1 MHWALIACQG
11 RRLGLARESDGNLE
25 EDGVIGQKI
34 SATMVRR
41 PLVTI
46 KLLRGIRLAREKTR

>member
-1 MHWALIACQG
+1 MHGALIACQG
-11 RRLGLARESDGNLE
+11 RRLGRVRESDDNLE

-41 PLVTI
+41 PLVAI